1 MGLALYVQGYEK
13 VESCISGKIE
23 TVGWYEVDIPK
34 IESHR
39 IDGSSMVIHGNVNSI
54 IYIMSSKEP
63 HEYGFY
69 DLGVFTFYYN
79 IMNNISGDGYRKT
92 EESLYGV
99 MFDAKRILN
108 VVKAL
113 LQSLRDMKLDDD
125 VKIKEKQTL
134 DKLADILLIISDRNG
149 IVGFVLG

>member
-1 MGLALYVQGYEK
+1 
-13 VESCISGKIE
+13 
-23 TVGWYEVDIPK
+23 
-34 IESHR
+34 
-39 IDGSSMVIHGNVNSI
+39 MVIHGNVNSI

-149 IVGFVLG
+149 IVGLVLG